1 MLPKACKRTKL
12 CQRSMTT
19 IAAFTSVPDA
29 LNEPAGRSI
38 HSVASSMNLSRCRG
52 PLAQIATSRPPGF
65 KCVKACSM
73 CLMSDPRSKGE
84 FITMRPRAHTPYRM
98 FRILFLVSLFSL
110 LTSQSCR
117 IG

>member
-38 HSVASSMNLSRCRG
+38 HSVFVLGGPADSPTKLQPADTRRAVPTLRVAKVGAHLQVAVALFRQVCKPRG
-52 PLAQIATSRPPGF
+52 ENMGKVIQAHLA
-65 KCVKACSM
+65 
-73 CLMSDPRSKGE
+73 
-84 FITMRPRAHTPYRM
+84 
-98 FRILFLVSLFSL
+98 
-110 LTSQSCR
+110 
-117 IG
+117 